1 MRVVVGGGTG
11 FVGRALTQLLR
22 SRGHEVTHI
31 SRQGGKDRISWEE
44 LSHSGLPLC
53 DAVVNLAGENVLNP
67 FCRWNDA
74 FCREVISSRVE
85 TTKTLAKAIADA
97 EQPPHA
103 WVLVTGVGYYRPSP
117 TAEYTEDSPGGDFD
131 FFSRLVSS
139 WEAAALTP
147 GSPARGVVVRSGIVC
162 HALES
167 EHLQGILNGV
177 APSSPYTSNGTFA
190 QELAAALGRPA
201 LLPVPAWAVRA
212 VFGAE
217 RAVMLLEGQRVVPK
231 HTLESGYHFIFPDL
245 SGALKDIVA

>member
-1 MRVVVGGGTG
+1 MRVLVGGGTG

-44 LSHSGLPLC
+44 LSYSGLPLC

-67 FCRWNDA
+67 FRRWGDA

-97 EQPPHA
+97 EQPPRA
-103 WVLVTGVGYYRPSP
+103 WVLVTGVGYYRPSL

-139 WEAAALTP
+139 WEAAALIP
-147 GSPARGVVVRSGIVC
+147 GSPARGVVVRSGVVLGRGGGAVSQMLWPFRLGLGGPLGSGLQPFPWIHIRDLAGIVC

-167 EHLQGILNGV
+167 ECLQEELFGIKLHFLKVLGKMYLWLPLPNEDL
-177 APSSPYTSNGTFA
+177 PS
-190 QELAAALGRPA
+190 L
-201 LLPVPAWAVRA
+201 
-212 VFGAE
+212 
-217 RAVMLLEGQRVVPK
+217 
-231 HTLESGYHFIFPDL
+231 HFP
-245 SGALKDIVA
+245 